1 MTDTT
6 RHLEI
11 AMWKLRE
18 RIDMQLIQMEYCR
31 TYDQLADAQSKA
43 LGTELFRYLRDCMN
57 GYAAAMLANPEREM
71 PVQCITMAELS
82 KMLKTLANADAQKE
96 AKKAEQAAKKRKK

>member
-1 MTDTT
+1 
-6 RHLEI
+6 
-11 AMWKLRE
+11 
-18 RIDMQLIQMEYCR
+18 
-31 TYDQLADAQSKA
+31 
-43 LGTELFRYLRDCMN
+43 MN
-57 GYAAAMLANPEREM
+57 CYAAAMLADPEREM

>member
-1 MTDTT
+1 MSSTT

-18 RIDMQLIQMEYCR
+18 RSDMQLIEMVFCR
-31 TYDQLADAQSKA
+31 TDDQLADAQSKA

-57 GYAAAMLANPEREM
+57 AYAAALLANPERDM

>member
-1 MTDTT
+1 MF
-6 RHLEI
+6 
-11 AMWKLRE
+11 K
-18 RIDMQLIQMEYCR
+18 
-31 TYDQLADAQSKA
+31 
-43 LGTELFRYLRDCMN
+43 YLRDCMN
-57 GYAAAMLANPEREM
+57 GYAAAMMANPEREM